1 MSRKINVTLTI
12 AATPK
17 QIAKKYG
24 VSLSQVLRKLN
35 KGIKTEM
42 EHTKNRQ
49 VAMKIAI
56 DHLLEDFD
64 YYSKVFL

>member
-1 MSRKINVTLTI
+1 MRKISVTLI
-12 AATPK
+12 VAATPR

-24 VSLSQVLRKLN
+24 VPLTEVLRKLN

-56 DHLLEDFD
+56 DHLLEDLN
-64 YYSKVFL
+64 YYSKIFL

>member
-12 AATPK
+12 AATPR
-17 QIAKKYG
+17 QIARKYG
-24 VSLSQVLRKLN
+24 VSLSSVLRKLN
-35 KGIKTEM
+35 KGIRVEM
-42 EHTKNRQ
+42 EHTRNRQ

-56 DHLLEDFD
+56 DHLLEDID

>member
-1 MSRKINVTLTI
+1 MRKINVTLTV
-12 AATPK
+12 AATPR
-17 QIAKKYG
+17 QIARKYG
-24 VSLSQVLRKLN
+24 VSLSSVLRKLN

-56 DHLLEDFD
+56 DHLLEDID

>member
-12 AATPK
+12 AATPR
-17 QIAKKYG
+17 QIARKYG
-24 VSLSQVLRKLN
+24 VSLSSVLQKLN
-35 KGIKTEM
+35 KGIRVEM
-42 EHTKNRQ
+42 EHTRNRQ

-56 DHLLEDFD
+56 DHLLEDID

>member
-1 MSRKINVTLTI
+1 MRKIHVTLTV
-12 AATPK
+12 AATPR
-17 QIAKKYG
+17 QIARKYG
-24 VSLSQVLRKLN
+24 VSLSSVLRKLN

-56 DHLLEDFD
+56 DHLLEDID

>member
-1 MSRKINVTLTI
+1 MKKISVTLI
-12 AATPK
+12 VAATPR

-24 VSLSQVLRKLN
+24 VPLTEVLRKLN
-35 KGIKTEM
+35 KGIKIEM

-56 DHLLEDFD
+56 DHLLEDLN
-64 YYSKVFL
+64 YYSKIFL

>member
-1 MSRKINVTLTI
+1 MSRKIHVTLTV
-12 AATPK
+12 AATPR
-17 QIAKKYG
+17 QIARKYG
-24 VSLSQVLRKLN
+24 VPLSSVLRKLN

-56 DHLLEDFD
+56 DHLLEDID

>member
-1 MSRKINVTLTI
+1 MSRKINVNLTI

-17 QIAKKYG
+17 QIARKYG
-24 VSLSQVLRKLN
+24 VSLSSVLRKLN
-35 KGIKTEM
+35 KGIRVEM

-56 DHLLEDFD
+56 DHLLEDID

>member
-1 MSRKINVTLTI
+1 
-12 AATPK
+12 
-17 QIAKKYG
+17 
-24 VSLSQVLRKLN
+24 
-35 KGIKTEM
+35 M

-56 DHLLEDFD
+56 DHLLEDID